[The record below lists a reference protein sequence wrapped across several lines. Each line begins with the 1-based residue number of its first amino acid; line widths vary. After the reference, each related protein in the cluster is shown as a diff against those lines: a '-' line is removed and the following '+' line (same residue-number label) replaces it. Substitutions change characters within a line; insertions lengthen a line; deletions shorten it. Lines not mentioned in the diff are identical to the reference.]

1 MPVEPRGLT
10 GNTFLLIRK
19 EIRLNSRSTTVEL
32 AVVSPAWRLG
42 QGVRLPAKLSELRQ
56 KLGQK
61 AKQEQ
66 PATLSN
72 SKGPKCT
79 RTPEETGVGE
89 FVIASNA
96 QLPVNAQG
104 ESFRVSPVRETR
116 TLGLTRGDQFAMH
129 GMRILS
135 HDGETLKLM

>member
-1 MPVEPRGLT
+1 M
-10 GNTFLLIRK
+10 FLSTRK
-19 EIRLNSRSTTVEL
+19 EIRLSDSSTTEEL
-32 AVVSPAWRLG
+32 AAESPTSRLG
-42 QGVRLPAKLSELRQ
+42 KGVKLPEKLSELRQ